1 MAVIA
6 MWKCD
11 RDGSMFEDKKAA
23 DEHDKMLELGE
34 VFSRLL
40 QKVIPERTPEK
51 TQTQKQWQQARK
63 AGEPIAGLSE
73 WNARWVGPE
82 GYKGMVAKQL
92 QEFKKRQKE
101 LHGNLPQ
108 AAHGDAD

>member
-40 QKVIPERTPEK
+40 QKVIPDVDELKAEEFGLIMARNKEQVMLACKGKIDAMEEVISGPDNV
-51 TQTQKQWQQARK
+51 TQ
-63 AGEPIAGLSE
+63 LH
-73 WNARWVGPE
+73 
-82 GYKGMVAKQL
+82 VA
-92 QEFKKRQKE
+92 ES
-101 LHGNLPQ
+101 
-108 AAHGDAD
+108 

>member
-34 VFSRLL
+34 VFTRLL
-40 QKVIPERTPEK
+40 QRVIPGVDELKAEEFGLIM
-51 TQTQKQWQQARK
+51 ARHK
-63 AGEPIAGLSE
+63 EQVMLACKGKIDAMEEVGAGPSNVTKLEVM
-73 WNARWVGPE
+73 N
-82 GYKGMVAKQL
+82 Q
-92 QEFKKRQKE
+92 
-101 LHGNLPQ
+101 
-108 AAHGDAD
+108 